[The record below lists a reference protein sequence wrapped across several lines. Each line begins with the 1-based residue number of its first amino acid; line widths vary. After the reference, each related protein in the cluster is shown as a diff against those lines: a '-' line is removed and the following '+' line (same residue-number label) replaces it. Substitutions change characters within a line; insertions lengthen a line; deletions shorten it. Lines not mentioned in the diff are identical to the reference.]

1 MFLIIRRILQ
11 RKQILALTAFI
22 VIGCSVQAQYGLT
35 DSIPKDPAVKIGKL
49 KNGLTY
55 YVRQNKKPEQKVEL
69 RLVIKAGS
77 ILEDDNQQGLAHM
90 AEHMAFNGTKNYKKN
105 DIVSFLQSIGV
116 GFDNDLNAY
125 TSFDE
130 TVYMLPIPTDK
141 PGNLEKGMQILEDW
155 AHQVSY
161 ETEDIESERNV
172 ILEESRA
179 GKGASERIFRKLYPK
194 LFEGSKYA
202 DRLPIG
208 VDSIIKNYNPE
219 LIRKFYKDWYR
230 PDLMAVIVVGD
241 VDPVK
246 AEQMIKTH
254 FEKLTNPA
262 GERSREYA
270 TVSPYKT
277 NDALV
282 ITDKEAT
289 NYSVDINYS
298 AFPDQ
303 QSTTV
308 GGYKED
314 LVRNI
319 FTTLLNQRL
328 REYTQKENP
337 PFLQAGAG
345 FSSYALNYNQ
355 FTASAIAA
363 NAGSAPRAL
372 TTLAEEI
379 EKAKRYGFTQS
390 EIDRAKTNMLAGMQV
405 AYNERTK
412 TESANY
418 ADEYIR
424 NFTTNEPIPGIA
436 REYEYFKTLIP
447 QITLADVN
455 NVAKSLQQYPNYLL
469 SLTGP
474 EPVAGVVL
482 PSKDSLLAIT
492 TAALNNSNIKAY
504 EEKAVTTNL
513 LPSLPKPGKVVK
525 TALNPVMGTTVWT
538 LSNGTTVTVKKTN
551 FKNDQVLLGARRQ
564 GGKSQYGLEDKYN
577 AEYALAVVT
586 SMGVGN
592 FAPLD
597 LQKALTGKT
606 ASARPALGNETDGF
620 SGSSSV
626 KDMET
631 MFQLLYLYA
640 TSPRVDTSL
649 FNSFIQRN
657 KAQMAFLGANPQI
670 TFIDTLLKT
679 VYGND
684 PRTPIAIPKSF
695 YFDSVNMNRAL
706 AIYKE
711 RFGDVTG
718 MNFVIVGSIDEA
730 KLKPLVERYI
740 ASLPASGKKFT
751 FKDNGLRPLKGKVDV
766 NVNKGQAPQA
776 LILSMHTGEV
786 PYSEDLALK
795 ADAISEILNIRIIEE
810 LREKI
815 QGIYSGGMNASVS
828 KIPYA
833 NYTFTIQLPCGPEKV
848 DTLMYAMNAEIDK
861 LKKMGPSKANLDK
874 VKQQWLEAN
883 KTAMKENGT
892 WLGQLLESTFPG
904 ADAQRFLKYENYV
917 NALTPKQIQ
926 DAANLLLN
934 GKNVVTAV
942 LRPDIVTAGTPEKK

>member
-1 MFLIIRRILQ
+1 MFFIRKQLAVFAMFLMI
-11 RKQILALTAFI
+11 AT
-22 VIGCSVQAQYGLT
+22 SSQAQYKLT
-35 DSIPKDPAVKIGKL
+35 DSLPQDPALKKGKL
-49 KNGLTY
+49 SNGLTY
-55 YVRQNKKPEQKVEL
+55 YIRQNKKPEQKVEL
-69 RLVIKAGS
+69 RLVVKAGS

-90 AEHMAFNGTKNYKKN
+90 SEHMAFNGTKNYKKN

-116 GFDNDLNAY
+116 GFGNDLNAY
-125 TSFDE
+125 TAFDE

-141 PGNLEKGMQILEDW
+141 PTNLEKGMQILEDW

-161 ETEDIESERNV
+161 ETDDIESERNV
-172 ILEESRA
+172 ILEESRQ
-179 GKGASERIFRKLYPK
+179 GKGADDRMFRKLYPK

-208 VDSIIKNYNPE
+208 IDSIIKTYNPE
-219 LIRKFYKDWYR
+219 LIRRFYHDWYR

-241 VDPVK
+241 IDPLR
-246 AEQMIKTH
+246 AEQMIKSH
-254 FEKLTNPA
+254 FAKLTNPA
-262 GERSREYA
+262 NERPREYA
-270 TVSPYKT
+270 TVASYNT
-277 NDALV
+277 NDALIV
-282 ITDKEAT
+282 TDKEAT

-298 AFPDQ
+298 AFPDK
-303 QSTTV
+303 QSTTI
-308 GGYKED
+308 GGYKAD

-337 PFLQAGAG
+337 PFLGAGVG
-345 FSSYALNYNQ
+345 FSSYARNYNQ
-355 FTASAIAA
+355 FTASATPA
-363 NAGSAPRAL
+363 NAGGANRAL

-379 EKAKRYGFTQS
+379 EKAKRFGFTQA
-390 EIDRAKTNMLAGMQV
+390 EIDRAKTNLLAGMQV
-405 AYNERTK
+405 SYNERTK

-418 ADEYIR
+418 AEEYIR
-424 NFTTNEPIPGIA
+424 NFTTNEPIPGITT
-436 REYEYFKTLIP
+436 EYEYFKTLIP

-455 NVAKSLQQYPNYLL
+455 NVAKSLQQTPNYLL

-474 EPVAGVVL
+474 EPASGVML

-492 TAALNNSNIKAY
+492 TAAFNNSGIKAY
-504 EEKAVTTNL
+504 EEKAVVANL
-513 LPSLPKPGKVVK
+513 LPKLPTPGKVVK
-525 TALNPVMGTTVWT
+525 TALDPVMGTTIWT
-538 LSNGTTVTVKKTN
+538 LSNGTTVTIKKTA
-551 FKNDQVLLGARRQ
+551 FKNDEVLLGARRQ
-564 GGKSQYGLEDKYN
+564 GGKGQYGLNDKYN
-577 AEYALAVVT
+577 AEYAVAAVT

-606 ASARPALGNETDGF
+606 ASARPGLGNTTDNF
-620 SGSSSV
+620 NGSSSV

-649 FNSFIQRN
+649 FKSFIQKN
-657 KAQMAFLGANPQI
+657 KAQMAFMSANPQI

-684 PRTPIAIPKSF
+684 PRTPIAIPKSS
-695 YFDSVNMNRAL
+695 YFDSVDMSRTL

-718 MNFVIVGSIDEA
+718 MNFVIVGSVDEQ

-740 ASLPASGKKFT
+740 ASLPASGKKYV
-751 FKDNGLRPLKGKVDV
+751 FKDNGLRPVKGKVNV

-776 LILSMHTGEV
+776 LILSMYTGEV
-786 PYSEDLALK
+786 PYSEDLELK

-828 KIPYA
+828 KIPYP
-833 NYTFTIQLPCGPEKV
+833 NYSFTIQLPCGPEKV
-848 DTLMYAMNAEIDK
+848 DTLLYAMNAEIDK
-861 LKKMGPSKANLDK
+861 LKKAGPSKANLDK

-892 WLGQLLESTFPG
+892 WLGQLLETTFPG
-904 ADAQRFLKYENYV
+904 ADNQRFLKYSTYV
-917 NALTPKQIQ
+917 NALTPKQVQ

>member
-1 MFLIIRRILQ
+1 MFLIIQRVLR

-22 VIGCSVQAQYGLT
+22 IIGMGVQAQYSLT

-90 AEHMAFNGTKNYKKN
+90 AEHMAFNGTKNYRKN
-105 DIVSFLQSIGV
+105 DIISFLQTIGV
-116 GFDNDLNAY
+116 GFGNDLNAY

-202 DRLPIG
+202 ERLPIG

-219 LIRKFYKDWYR
+219 LIRRFYKDWYR

-241 VDPVK
+241 VDPVR

-262 GERSREYA
+262 GARAREYA
-270 TVSPYKT
+270 TVAPYKA
-277 NDALV
+277 NDALIV
-282 ITDKEAT
+282 TDKEAT

-298 AFPDQ
+298 AFPEQ

-308 GGYKED
+308 SGYKDD

-337 PFLQAGAG
+337 PFLQGGAG
-345 FSSYALNYNQ
+345 FSSYAHNYNQ
-355 FTASAIAA
+355 FTASAVAA
-363 NAGSAPRAL
+363 NAGGAPRAL
-372 TTLAEEI
+372 ATLAEEI
-379 EKAKRYGFTQS
+379 EKAKRFGFTQT
-390 EIDRAKTNMLAGMQV
+390 EVDRAKTNMLAGMQV

-412 TESANY
+412 TESVNY
-418 ADEYIR
+418 AEEYIR

-455 NVAKSLQQYPNYLL
+455 GVAKSLQQYPNYLL

-474 EPVAGVVL
+474 EPAAGVIL

-492 TAALNNSNIKAY
+492 TAALNSSNIKAY
-504 EEKAVTTNL
+504 EEKAVATNL
-513 LPSLPKPGKVVK
+513 LPSLPKAGKVVK

-538 LSNGTTVTVKKTN
+538 LSNGTTVTIKKTN
-551 FKNDQVLLGARRQ
+551 FKNDEVLLGARRQ

-577 AEYALAVVT
+577 AEYALAAVT
-586 SMGVGN
+586 SMGIGN

-606 ASARPALGNETDGF
+606 ASARPSLGGTTDGF

-626 KDMET
+626 KDMEA
-631 MFQLLYLYA
+631 MFQLLYLYV

-649 FNSFIQRN
+649 FRSFIEKN
-657 KAQMAFLGANPQI
+657 KAQTAFLGANPQI

-679 VYGND
+679 VYGDD
-684 PRTPIAIPKSF
+684 PRTPIAIPKSA
-695 YFDSVNMNRAL
+695 YFDSVDMSRS
-706 AIYKE
+706 
-711 RFGDVTG
+711 T
-718 MNFVIVGSIDEA
+718 
-730 KLKPLVERYI
+730 
-740 ASLPASGKKFT
+740 
-751 FKDNGLRPLKGKVDV
+751 LR
-766 NVNKGQAPQA
+766 
-776 LILSMHTGEV
+776 
-786 PYSEDLALK
+786 
-795 ADAISEILNIRIIEE
+795 
-810 LREKI
+810 
-815 QGIYSGGMNASVS
+815 
-828 KIPYA
+828 
-833 NYTFTIQLPCGPEKV
+833 
-848 DTLMYAMNAEIDK
+848 
-861 LKKMGPSKANLDK
+861 
-874 VKQQWLEAN
+874 
-883 KTAMKENGT
+883 
-892 WLGQLLESTFPG
+892 
-904 ADAQRFLKYENYV
+904 
-917 NALTPKQIQ
+917 
-926 DAANLLLN
+926 
-934 GKNVVTAV
+934 
-942 LRPDIVTAGTPEKK
+942 